1 MSNLTLIIGPTS
13 EEKVEEIDALI
24 EQFNKMTGLLQEL

>member
-1 MSNLTLIIGPTS
+1 MSNLTLITGPTA